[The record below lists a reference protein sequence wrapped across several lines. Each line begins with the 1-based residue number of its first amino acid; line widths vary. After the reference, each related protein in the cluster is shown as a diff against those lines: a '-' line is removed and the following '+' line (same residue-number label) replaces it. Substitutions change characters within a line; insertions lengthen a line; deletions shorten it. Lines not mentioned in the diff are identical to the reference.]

1 MKAKS
6 NPAPAVPQE
15 IIDSRDMFF
24 AAHKLFYKTFRRYF
38 TDFMDKD
45 LTAAFRK
52 PVLDIGKF
60 DDWLHEKFGEYENDG
75 LSMSDVLAN
84 NFGESAAMQ
93 VKGLLG

>member
-1 MKAKS
+1 MKSYNK
-6 NPAPAVPQE
+6 APAVPQK
-15 IIDSRDMFF
+15 IIDNRDMFF

-38 TDFMDKD
+38 ADFIDND
-45 LTAAFRK
+45 LTVLFMK
-52 PVLDIGKF
+52 PVIDIEKF

-75 LSMSDVLAN
+75 LSMRDVLAN